1 MKIKSIVVGMVIL
14 LSILIPVISS
24 ADFFVKIFTCDYNKE
39 INNAKWLCYSQ
50 GDTLAIQINNFIKEV
65 NSQGHKIVAI
75 SYEPI
80 EIYEGS
86 TGGMIVTIKTED
98 KKSSSSSIRE
108 NNKSWLWED

>member
-14 LSILIPVISS
+14 LTILIPVTSS
-24 ADFFVKIFTCDYNKE
+24 ADFLVKIFTCDYNKE

-50 GDTLAIQINNFIKEV
+50 GDTLAQQINNFIKEV
-65 NSQGHKIVAI
+65 NSQGHKIAAI

-86 TGGMIVTIKTED
+86 TGGIIVTIKTED
-98 KKSSSSSIRE
+98 KKTSSNVE
-108 NNKSWLWED
+108 NKKSWLWED